1 MPAVTGAPGSGGPR
15 GDAPGFVV
23 TVGTD
28 HHPFDRLIGWINDW
42 LGQHQALASEF
53 FVQSGSARLRPA
65 CAGATFLQA
74 GQLDRLLD
82 GADVI
87 ICHGGPGSIA
97 DAWQRGR
104 MPIVVPR
111 LRRLGEVVDDHQVD
125 FCRKLADLRRVR
137 LAEDYAVLAGLLDE
151 ASAAPDGFRTSGP
164 GPDVTAA
171 VARFGELVDELV
183 SRPAR
188 RPAPYRTWRA
198 RGAGAARVAGPAADS
213 PEPARQPVTE
223 GNTVRT
229 SASSGT
235 AAVPNE
241 ERI

>member
-151 ASAAPDGFRTSGP
+151 ASA
-164 GPDVTAA
+164 
-171 VARFGELVDELV
+171 
-183 SRPAR
+183 
-188 RPAPYRTWRA
+188 TWRA